1 MLQGVPPIY
10 SSHVFTL
17 GDRIESGESP
27 GDLGLIVSYSGS
39 AGWLG
44 VGFNSTGH
52 IPMAMMKII
61 YADGQTPK

>member
-1 MLQGVPPIY
+1 MCLLWATELNPGKA
-10 SSHVFTL
+10 
-17 GDRIESGESP
+17 R